1 MLRMRAGF
9 SWSMRGGCISHW
21 RGLSQ
26 SFAPLADSGKA
37 QQLPPEDRGQQDQ
50 PQRLLPPE
58 GEDFLASTD
67 IERLIRSDFKEVH
80 GMGSRL
86 FVMFP
91 RCEGREGGLTVLMCA
106 PLGGGTHAT
115 SLNYRHF
122 FFYLLVLRTRR
133 GARPPISSI
142 PIVCVACK
150 NTALHCRSLMPTRMG
165 QLTRER

>member
-1 MLRMRAGF
+1 MAVNLGMLRMRAGF

-106 PLGGGTHAT
+106 PLCVRRNPCHELELP
-115 SLNYRHF
+115 SLH
-122 FFYLLVLRTRR
+122 
-133 GARPPISSI
+133 SI
-142 PIVCVACK
+142 AG
-150 NTALHCRSLMPTRMG
+150 L
-165 QLTRER
+165 